1 MGGAGDSLIT
11 DFKLTTQLKMT
22 LNSPTSLQTL
32 DSTPRVLALQTP
44 ATTPLPGN
52 PELSTKQP
60 EVKWG
65 QRIRR
70 GDKDQTL
77 TLQNPGIC
85 FLGQT
90 PANANS
96 QLKLTRNEQQKG
108 HTGSRQPEVEAKVQL
123 PSSAPRHS
131 RSSRVL
137 SIKAS
142 EHPGMAET
150 TGCSTSLD
158 SECLTRG
165 QLSLLFLPIR

>member
-22 LNSPTSLQTL
+22 LNSPTSLQAL
-32 DSTPRVLALQTP
+32 DSTSRVLALLTP

-90 PANANS
+90 PANATNS

-108 HTGSRQPEVEAKVQL
+108 HTGSRQVHRSQKLKQKFSYHLLHPDTQGPPE
-123 PSSAPRHS
+123 
-131 RSSRVL
+131 
-137 SIKAS
+137 
-142 EHPGMAET
+142 
-150 TGCSTSLD
+150 C
-158 SECLTRG
+158 
-165 QLSLLFLPIR
+165 